1 MKRFLCIILLFYV
14 DSLKLVYAQ
23 QNLRVWHTQG
33 QTFLLWEHSKTIPDD
48 TTYEIY
54 QSSQPIT
61 SIKNAVLVGRV
72 FANNGTNYRLA
83 DYIPN
88 ARWKLPDSLVGTITV
103 DTNEAYF
110 VVTPHSIETKYYAIV
125 LCKDTIVGAG
135 NTSGV
140 IQETTDSIKTVIQ
153 YQDNIV
159 TIYSHWIDGHSD
171 YNSGRPDYP
180 IMGNEYSNGLGFN
193 FAFWKQIGNPNNGPL
208 SICLHGGTQN
218 LFSNNLP
225 IIGRYLLPNGFFVSL
240 DDPLPLRDSCS
251 NTMWFGYNKKYNR
264 FLPSLPMD
272 TDTIIDYTIR
282 RVHWET
288 QWLLRNFLIDSTR
301 ISLWGGSMGGNA
313 TTFLT
318 EFFPELYSAG
328 LAFVP
333 RCQGLDNAPKS
344 MFGTESQNIP
354 TNLTG
359 NQGVYNIRN
368 WEWRLNNQNNGNW
381 PFTIAVC
388 GKPDIISP
396 WQEKPDLYKQLDSA
410 KIGFA
415 LYWDE
420 REHMNWS
427 DTVYWRRSEHL
438 SLTYLAR
445 FRNNQSF
452 PAFSGTDLDYI
463 TPGIQP
469 DIGDGNPTNGDPW
482 GTWGGYFEWDTANIV
497 DSMDKW
503 AVTVWVTYESIDSC
517 DVPDADTLLANIT
530 PRRLQKF
537 IPQTGQDYCWTLV
550 KKSNGD
556 TLQQGIIN
564 ATGSGI
570 ITIPGLLI
578 IKEPL
583 ELTIRKPSGIEENQ
597 NTNTVSLCRTYPNP
611 FVSSTTIKFNVGNGR
626 DRSLRVYDIAGKL
639 VKTFQMSQFP
649 INDSR
654 LTNNEIT
661 WDGKD
666 NNDRAVKAGIYF
678 VKVKNCKVE
687 KIIKLEGVK

>member
-1 MKRFLCIILLFYV
+1 MRRLLFVILLFSTV
-14 DSLKLVYAQ
+14 NSKLVYGQ
-23 QNLRVWHTQG
+23 QNVRVWHTQG
-33 QTFLLWEHSKTIPDD
+33 QTFLLWQHSNPIPED

-54 QSSQPIT
+54 QSSQLIT
-61 SIKNAVLVGRV
+61 SIKNAVLIGRV
-72 FANNGTNYRLA
+72 FANNGANDRLA

-88 ARWKLPDSLVGTITV
+88 ARWKLPDTLNGTITV

-110 VVTPHSIETKYYAIV
+110 VVTPHSIGTKYYAVV
-125 LCKDTIVGAG
+125 LSKDTIIGVG
-135 NTSGV
+135 NTSGA

-153 YQDNIV
+153 YQDSIV
-159 TIYSHWIDGHSD
+159 TIYSHWIDGQAD
-171 YNSGRPDYP
+171 YNSGRPEYSV
-180 IMGNEYSNGLGFN
+180 MGNEYSNGLGFN
-193 FAFWKQIGNPNNGPL
+193 FAFWKQLGNSNNGPL

-225 IIGRYLLPNGFFVSL
+225 VIGRYLLPNGFFVSL
-240 DDPLPLRDSCS
+240 DDPIPVRDTCS

-264 FLPSLPMD
+264 FSPSMPSN

-288 QWLLRNFLIDSTR
+288 KWLLENFPIDSTR

-344 MFGTESQNIP
+344 MFGDESQNIP
-354 TNLTG
+354 TNLIG
-359 NQGVYNIRN
+359 NKGVYDIRD
-368 WEWRLNNQNNGNW
+368 WEWRLNNQNTGSW

-388 GKPDIISP
+388 GKTDIISP
-396 WQEKPDLYKQLDSA
+396 WGEKPDLYKQLDSA

-427 DTVYWRRSEHL
+427 DTIHFRYSEHL

-463 TPGIQP
+463 TPGIHP
-469 DIGDGNPTNGDPW
+469 DIGDGNPTNGDSW
-482 GTWGGYFEWDTANIV
+482 GTWGGYMEWDTANII
-497 DSMDKW
+497 DSTDKW
-503 AVTVWVTYESIDSC
+503 SVTFWVTYESIYPC
-517 DVPDADTLLANIT
+517 DIPYADTILTNVT

-537 IPQTGQDYCWTLV
+537 APQPGQDYCWELV

-556 TLQQGIIN
+556 TLQQGIVK
-564 ATGSGI
+564 ADVSGI

-578 IKEPL
+578 TKEPL

-597 NTNTVSLCRTYPNP
+597 NKNTVFLCRTYPNP
-611 FVSSTTIKFNVGNGR
+611 FILSTTIKFNVGKGR
-626 DRSLRVYDIAGKL
+626 DPSLRVYDIAGKL
-639 VKTFQMSQFP
+639 VKTFPLIANHSSLP
-649 INDSR
+649 
-654 LTNNEIT
+654 TNVT

-666 NNDRAVKAGIYF
+666 NNGRVAKAGIYF

-687 KIIKLEGVK
+687 KIIKMKQ